1 MKKILLCTSL
11 IICSFVYSERSIEEK
26 IELIIESEM
35 SPEVMDS
42 ALDFSKQ
49 GMAFAGIEVSDLDKL
64 SIIIQPYMDTYS
76 EGLKDELKG
85 LYMETYTEEEIS
97 AYYNFINSTAGKS
110 YRKKQPQLA
119 SQMMEISFSLIK
131 EMIMKMSEDIVS
143 NPELFEGLEG
153 IDQMIEDK
161 TNPLLEDNLIEL
173 ENNNSC
179 FYCDLSFHSFAGKTL
194 NGANLSG
201 ANLQGADFSNSS
213 LLGAIFIDAQL
224 TDASFKGADLT
235 DASFIDANLD
245 SADFTDAVIDGVIFE
260 EAYLCN
266 TVFTYGSEQGDC

>member
-161 TNPLLEDNLIEL
+161 TNPLIEDNLMEL
-173 ENNNSC
+173 ENNNFCS
-179 FYCDLSFHSFAGKTL
+179 YCDLSFQSFEDKNL
-194 NGANLSG
+194 NGADLSG
-201 ANLQGADFSNSS
+201 SNLQG
-213 LLGAIFIDAQL
+213 
-224 TDASFKGADLT
+224 
-235 DASFIDANLD
+235 
-245 SADFTDAVIDGVIFE
+245 
-260 EAYLCN
+260 
-266 TVFTYGSEQGDC
+266 